1 MYRTIRFNHTILAVG
16 IPLILMLSIV
26 LLSQSSWFQL
36 HPAALSAA
44 ITVDLA
50 FTIPLV
56 YLFLIRKKDIPNTTA
71 IPFFIAGLVLA
82 SFLIPADH
90 QEYLRLI
97 KQWVV
102 PVVELAALAL
112 VAQKVRKVVKAYNV
126 QKNHSLDFHSLIQE
140 ATKEVLPKK
149 VSTIF
154 AFEISLIYYGFLSW
168 KKRKLQPN
176 EFTYH
181 KKSGSIAVLAVFIG
195 IVWVETLVIHILLER
210 WSPLAAWILT
220 VLSLYSGFQIFGM
233 LRSLSKRPLSIQK
246 GVLLLRYGIMSETTI
261 PLDTIHSIELSSK
274 QQAFDQRTRKLS
286 PLGDLESHNVLIHLK
301 EENTLQ
307 RLYGIKKM
315 FTTIALHVDEKERFE
330 GALRV
335 ALQENK
341 SDGETSLS
349 QPPVAG

>member
-1 MYRTIRFNHTILAVG
+1 MDRIIRFNPTLIVFAV
-16 IPLILMLSIV
+16 PLLIMLSMII
-26 LLSQSSWFQL
+26 LSQSSWFQL
-36 HPAALSAA
+36 HPAAFSAA
-44 ITVDLA
+44 ITIDLA
-50 FTIPLV
+50 FTVPLV
-56 YLFLIRKKDIPNTTA
+56 YLFLIRKRDISNTTA
-71 IPFFIAGLVLA
+71 IPLFIVGLVLA

-90 QEYLRLI
+90 QVYLRLI

-112 VAQKVRKVVKAYNV
+112 VGQKVRKILKAYNG
-126 QKNHSLDFHSLIQE
+126 QKSHSLDFHSQIRE

-154 AFEISLIYYGFLSW
+154 AFEISLIYYCFLSW

-181 KKSGSIAVLAVFIG
+181 KKSGTIAILAVLIG

-246 GVLLLRYGIMSETTI
+246 GVLLLRYGIMSEATI
-261 PLDTIHSIELSSK
+261 PLDTIQSIELSSR
-274 QQAFDQRTRKLS
+274 QQAFDRQTRKLS

-301 EENTLQ
+301 EENKLQ
-307 RLYGIKKM
+307 RLYGIKKT

-330 GALRV
+330 QALRT
-335 ALQENK
+335 ALQENR
-341 SDGETSLS
+341 SDGETSLRNLL
-349 QPPVAG
+349 